1 MRALVA
7 LPYAN
12 PHLGLFY
19 QWVQSKFDCD
29 FYVFGDVQQHRSNI
43 QIEQY
48 PMQSIDR
55 STASNNVRSGL
66 YTAVFMHGM
75 FYPETL
81 FLLSAKSTR
90 VIILTEPIAPGK
102 RSFLTRLYKKLI
114 SKWLTKRHDVSL
126 LLLGPLMAKDAFEQ
140 LAGKKIYSTA
150 YGYFPIT
157 GQHLNRKAPQVQPV
171 EVVFAGQLIERKNID
186 LILQAAQLSSSVRN
200 GQCRIT
206 IAGDGPL
213 KDAVQASPHVTYYG
227 LADRTALLELFS
239 KSDILLLPSK
249 YDGWG
254 AVVNEAAA
262 CGCMVLLGQHVMASA
277 LFLKEN
283 ETGLF
288 ASADAQ
294 ALAAQLD
301 ALCSNPDYISKMK
314 SGMQKHYS
322 ILLQTHDSLLEN
334 HFAHATTTAYL

>member
-1 MRALVA
+1 M
-7 LPYAN
+7 P
-12 PHLGLFY
+12 
-19 QWVQSKFDCD
+19 
-29 FYVFGDVQQHRSNI
+29 
-43 QIEQY
+43 
-48 PMQSIDR
+48 
-55 STASNNVRSGL
+55 
-66 YTAVFMHGM
+66 
-75 FYPETL
+75 
-81 FLLSAKSTR
+81 
-90 VIILTEPIAPGK
+90 
-102 RSFLTRLYKKLI
+102 
-114 SKWLTKRHDVSL
+114 
-126 LLLGPLMAKDAFEQ
+126 
-140 LAGKKIYSTA
+140 
-150 YGYFPIT
+150 
-157 GQHLNRKAPQVQPV
+157 
-171 EVVFAGQLIERKNID
+171 
-186 LILQAAQLSSSVRN
+186 
-200 GQCRIT
+200 
-206 IAGDGPL
+206 
-213 KDAVQASPHVTYYG
+213 
-227 LADRTALLELFS
+227 ELFS